1 MLSSQEIKE
10 IERKWSEYN
19 KKRYLKL
26 TIYIVPLVLLLL
38 IAGIFTFFDES
49 NIQEMGQATVKKA
62 QTEKKHNKNE
72 TFSSKP
78 SAKLST
84 SNTASSIKA
93 GQLEERIEQKFI
105 KPKIKKVAMQ
115 SKNALE
121 AKVTRTRKRVYI
133 SKKIKPHEPKITAT
147 KVKKIEKRV
156 VKMKQETPKEIVK
169 YKPKEKKSSSI
180 NETIRFLTQRFNE
193 HQSYEDA
200 LRIAEAYYDLK
211 KYKKA
216 IKWAVEA
223 NTINPS
229 DDKSWILFA
238 KSEMA
243 IGKKNEAIKV
253 LRAYLD
259 SYYSKEA
266 KILLQRYLK
275 N

>member
-26 TIYIVPLVLLLL
+26 SIYIVPLVLLLL
-38 IAGIFTFFDES
+38 VTGIFTFFDS
-49 NIQEMGQATVKKA
+49 SSKQEMGQVTAKII
-62 QTEKKHNKNE
+62 QTEQKHKKNE

-84 SNTASSIKA
+84 SNTVSSIKTE
-93 GQLEERIEQKFI
+93 QLEEKIEQKL
-105 KPKIKKVAMQ
+105 PKTKKVALQ

-121 AKVTRTRKRVYI
+121 AKVTKTKKRVYT
-133 SKKIKPHEPKITAT
+133 SKKIKPHEPTIAAT
-147 KVKKIEKRV
+147 KVKKIEKKV
-156 VKMKQETPKEIVK
+156 VKIKQETPKEIVK
-169 YKPKEKKSSSI
+169 YKPKEKKNSSI

-211 KYKKA
+211 DYKKA